1 MRYTVLEMSQPATTI
16 EGTGRPIQLIASE
29 LAASSGYL
37 LARLGLAFKQQALA
51 SAEASGFEL
60 YDYSVLAILGEGARE
75 TQATIADALDLDPS
89 RLVALLDSLEDR
101 DLVVRQ
107 RDPNDRRRHVVS
119 ITTSGRE
126 ALTSMRAIINKVED
140 DFFAPLNHNNRE
152 TLHQTLVA
160 LATQND
166 PRCCPLDDSLL
177 NTTAESTTS
186 EAESTTSDQET
197 STPFQSPAS
206 SGT

>member
-1 MRYTVLEMSQPATTI
+1 MIQPATTDTP
-16 EGTGRPIQLIASE
+16 GGPIQPIAKE

-37 LARLGLAFKQQALA
+37 LARLGLAFKEQALA

-89 RLVALLDSLEDR
+89 RLVALLDSLQQR

-119 ITTSGRE
+119 ITSAGLDELSRV
-126 ALTSMRAIINKVED
+126 RAIVNKVED
-140 DFFAPLNHNNRE
+140 DFFAPLDSRSRE
-152 TLHQTLVA
+152 TLHRTLVA
-160 LATQND
+160 LAEQND
-166 PRCCPLDDSLL
+166 PRCCPLDDSVLSSG
-177 NTTAESTTS
+177 AGSTTGDVRR
-186 EAESTTSDQET
+186 STSVQR
-197 STPFQSPAS
+197 TPSRA
-206 SGT
+206 T